1 MATQTATPTSSPTP
15 VPDPSGAPSPAETI
29 SVEEVQRVVEDSA
42 SSGWEFLLGTP
53 LRVTVILLVAIV
65 ITFVVRRLIRK
76 FAKSIATGG
85 SRRKLGETKKKSVTT
100 DFLKVDPSVRE
111 RRAQR
116 ANTVGSLLQSIATI
130 VIWLIT
136 GMTVLTELGFNLAPV
151 LASAGIAGLALGFGA
166 QTLVKDYLAG
176 FFIVIEDQYGI
187 GDYIDAG
194 EAEGTV
200 EEVGLRTTK
209 LRGLDGTLWHVRNG
223 EILRVGNYSQGWGQV
238 VLDLP
243 FPYDTDEAAAETV
256 IRDVF
261 TELRKDPEV
270 DRSIIEEPEV
280 LGIQDITG
288 EAVTVRALIKTTP
301 GDQFAVGRQFRAAFK
316 RQLTAHGL
324 AIPWTQQT
332 VLRTSPAPSPADRH
346 NQEEHHGDEAEHSRQ
361 PEKQEQ

>member
-1 MATQTATPTSSPTP
+1 MSSQTSSPASTP
-15 VPDPSGAPSPAETI
+15 MDDPTPTPTT
-29 SVEEVQRVVEDSA
+29 SVEDVQRAVEQSA
-42 SSGWEFLLGTP
+42 SSGWDFITGTP
-53 LRVTVILLVAIV
+53 LRVAVILVVAIV
-65 ITFVVRRLIRK
+65 ITFIIRRVIRK
-76 FAKSIATGG
+76 FAKSIAEGD
-85 SRRKLGETKKKSVTT
+85 SRRRLGETKKRSVTSE
-100 DFLKVDPSVRE
+100 FLKTDPSVRE

-136 GMTVLTELGFNLAPV
+136 TMTVLTELGFNLAPV

-243 FPYDTDEAAAETV
+243 FPYDTDEHTAEGV

-261 TELRKDPEV
+261 DELRRDPAV

-280 LGIQDITG
+280 LGVQDITG
-288 EAVTVRALIKTTP
+288 EALTVRATIKTTP
-301 GDQFAVGRQFRAAFK
+301 GDQFSVGRQFRAAFK

-332 VLRTSPAPSPADRH
+332 VLRTTAPGAPADSAAAGAAK
-346 NQEEHHGDEAEHSRQ
+346 NGAEQNGSDQESTGEKADSRS
-361 PEKQEQ
+361 